1 MRKKSGERRVGL
13 IRTTPASSTRLPH
26 SITDMTINNINIYKE
41 MSVLDV
47 TREDIF

>member
-13 IRTTPASSTRLPH
+13 IRTTPVPPSQLPH

-47 TREDIF
+47 TRQDIF